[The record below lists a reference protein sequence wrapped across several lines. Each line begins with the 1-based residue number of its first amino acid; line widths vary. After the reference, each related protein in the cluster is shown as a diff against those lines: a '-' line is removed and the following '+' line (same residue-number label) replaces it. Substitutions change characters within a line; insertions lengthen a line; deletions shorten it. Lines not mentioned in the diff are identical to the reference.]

1 MAGWQEVLKII
12 GMLGLIFFVS
22 GWIMPKLGGFFS

>member
-12 GMLGLIFFVS
+12 GMLALIFF
-22 GWIMPKLGGFFS
+22 LGGWLIPKMNLYFS